1 MPTKRARGA
10 KPARKRN
17 AARSGRS
24 AAAKKTPARKA
35 GYRSRSASAPRK
47 AAVTRKA
54 SARKPAPR
62 QAAPRS
68 ARAPAPRAAGN
79 RNDNAILTE
88 AIALTTVVA
97 DGKPEPITKER
108 FASDVLG
115 INDRTL
121 RKKLD
126 GRRLTPLERRRCEDI
141 VQQAKGSTDGH
152 YTLRDDALT
161 A

>member
-68 ARAPAPRAAGN
+68 ATPAPRAAGN